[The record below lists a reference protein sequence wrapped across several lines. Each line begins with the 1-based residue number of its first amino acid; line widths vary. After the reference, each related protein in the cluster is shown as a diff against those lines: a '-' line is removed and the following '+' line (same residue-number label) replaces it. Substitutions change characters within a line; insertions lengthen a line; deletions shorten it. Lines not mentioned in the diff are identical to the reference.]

1 MRGVCR
7 MHLQQMT
14 LQMTELCTLNHSP
27 FSQLIYSLS
36 GKAFFLQS
44 NVFYLVESTRYAMS
58 ASRSLFF
65 LRPAKTIFVPGMYF
79 LGFVKYSSRVPG
91 SQVIPLFLLASV

>member
-1 MRGVCR
+1 
-7 MHLQQMT
+7 MT

-44 NVFYLVESTRYAMS
+44 KCFLLGGVYEVRYECVPLLLLLKTGEDHLRAGNVLLGVRQVLVESARFPSDA
-58 ASRSLFF
+58 
-65 LRPAKTIFVPGMYF
+65 
-79 LGFVKYSSRVPG
+79 
-91 SQVIPLFLLASV
+91 